1 MTRAGIG
8 ELTDTQLPVMC
19 HPGISIRRQRE
30 TARIQFC
37 VDSTTPSRGR
47 SSTADPDLALERLYA
62 ATAAVS
68 AAIDDEPRLLAT
80 VAEQF
85 ASLVGA
91 RYGALG
97 ILGDDGTLNGFYT
110 HGLTNDEEQFLRPTP
125 PVGHGILGAMLVE
138 GRPLRIDDIDVDS
151 RRAGMPVGHPP
162 MHTFLGV
169 PLIASSRVIGRLYAT
184 ERNGG
189 PFTPADE
196 TLAMGFAAAAAV
208 AIESAWRTTRLVE
221 SERLRAA
228 GELAIGISHDFNNL
242 LSTIIGRV
250 EVMLTSVTDTEL
262 AANLEAIR
270 RAARDGAVIA
280 GRMRRFGHAVEFDDF
295 RPIDVRE
302 VVQDAIEFTRPRWQG
317 TTVEAARP
325 LQIQVVTDHGDVSD
339 IDGDP
344 VSIRE
349 ALVNLIFNAIDALPN
364 GGTVTVRTHP
374 GPGPSTVIEVADD
387 GTGIPA
393 GAVAHVFAPF
403 FTTKGARG
411 SGLGLAM
418 VKRVVDGHRGT
429 IDVETAEGRGTRF
442 TMAFPAIALSPSA
455 RQVPSQLSPRALP
468 PLLANDQAYRSPS
481 SIVIVDDQPDV
492 LETVVLLLRLDGHKV
507 LGFTNAPDALAA
519 VSDVRPD
526 LVITDL
532 SMPELT
538 GWDVAREVSR
548 IAPGTPVIMLTGLG
562 RAIPAHEAQANGV
575 SCVVP
580 KPPDRDMLREAIR
593 SSLARPGTQRRS
605 LRILVVDD
613 SDGFRSA
620 IVALLRAHG
629 HDVDEADGAETAR
642 AAISDEVQFDVV
654 LLDAHLHDGDPRA
667 VCDDLRTAHPH
678 TCVWAMSGSD
688 VDTMRSLVPDAD
700 LHIPK
705 IELSTRILDLG
716 ATVGQR
722 GSRAWAQS
730 GTRDA

>member
-1 MTRAGIG
+1 MDFTIPSHAG
-8 ELTDTQLPVMC
+8 
-19 HPGISIRRQRE
+19 
-30 TARIQFC
+30 AA
-37 VDSTTPSRGR
+37 
-47 SSTADPDLALERLYA
+47 SSVADLALERLYA
-62 ATAAVS
+62 ATTAVS

-85 ASLVGA
+85 AWLVGA

-97 ILGDDGTLNGFYT
+97 ILGDDGTLKGFYT
-110 HGLTNDEEQFLRPTP
+110 HGLTNDEERFLRPTP
-125 PVGHGILGAMLVE
+125 PVGHGIIGAMLVE
-138 GRPLRIDDIDVDS
+138 GRPLRIDDIDVDP
-151 RRAGMPVGHPP
+151 RRAGMPVGHPS
-162 MHTFLGV
+162 MHSFLGV

-208 AIESAWRTTRLVE
+208 AIESAWRTMRLVE

-250 EVMLTSVTDTEL
+250 EVMLKSVTDTEL

-280 GRMRRFGHAVEFDDF
+280 GRMRRFGHAVEFDEF
-295 RPIDVRE
+295 RPIDVRD
-302 VVQDAIEFTRPRWQG
+302 VVRDAVEFTRPRWQG
-317 TTVEAARP
+317 TAVEVVRSP
-325 LQIQVVTDHGDVSD
+325 SIQVVTDLGDVSE

-349 ALVNLIFNAIDALPN
+349 ALVNLIFNAVDALPD
-364 GGTVTVRTHP
+364 GGTVTVRTRP
-374 GPGPSTVIEVADD
+374 GPGPSTVIDVADD

-393 GAVAHVFAPF
+393 AAVAHVFAPF

-418 VKRVVDGHRGT
+418 VKRVIDGHRGT
-429 IDVETAEGRGTRF
+429 IEVKTAEGRGTRF

-455 RQVPSQLSPRALP
+455 RPVPSQPAPGVSSPAL
-468 PLLANDQAYRSPS
+468 ADDQGYRSPS
-481 SIVIVDDQPDV
+481 SIVVVDDQPDV
-492 LETVVLLLRLDGHKV
+492 LETVVQLLQLDGHKV
-507 LGFTNAPDALAA
+507 RSCTNARDALAA

-562 RAIPAHEAQANGV
+562 RAIPAHETQANGV
-575 SCVVP
+575 ACVVP
-580 KPPDRDMLREAIR
+580 KPPDRDKLRAAIS
-593 SSLARPGTQRRS
+593 SSLARPGNHRRS
-605 LRILVVDD
+605 LRILIVDD
-613 SDGFRSA
+613 SDGFRGA
-620 IVALLRAHG
+620 MAVLLRAHG
-629 HDVDEADGAETAR
+629 HVVVEADGTVAAR
-642 AAISDEVQFDVV
+642 AAISNDVQFDMV
-654 LLDAHLHDGDPRA
+654 LLDAHLGDGDPRD
-667 VCDDLRTAHPH
+667 VCDDLRRAHPR
-678 TCVWAMSGSD
+678 TRVWAMSGSD
-688 VDTMRSLVPDAD
+688 VETIRSLVPGAD
-700 LHIPK
+700 VHVAK
-705 IELSTRILDLG
+705 IDLPTSLSDIG
-716 ATVGQR
+716 ATAGQR
-722 GSRAWAQS
+722 AAHGWAQS
-730 GTRDA
+730 GTQDA